1 MKFVMI
7 REYSWD
13 LSKDKVI
20 VGTINEECIST
31 YISGDKEDK
40 EVKTVGKREIT
51 LAYLSKM
58 GSFNED
64 KEYNILVNTDSIQI
78 RPKAIYKNNMGYYR
92 KEDGKRIFLGDEHTK
107 EVEEAILKF
116 SNYLKQNPNVEIE
129 NEGYKEIL

>member
-20 VGTINEECIST
+20 VGTINEECISH
-31 YISGDKEDK
+31 YISDNK
-40 EVKTVGKREIT
+40 EVKTIRKREIT

-58 GSFNED
+58 GSFNEN
-64 KEYNILVNTDSIQI
+64 KEYNILVNTDSVQI
-78 RPKAIYKNNMGYYR
+78 RPKAIYKNSMGYYR
-92 KEDGKRIFLGDEHTK
+92 KENGKRIFLGDEHTK

-116 SNYLKQNPNVEIE
+116 SNYLKQNSNVEIE
-129 NEGYKEIL
+129 DGDYKEIW